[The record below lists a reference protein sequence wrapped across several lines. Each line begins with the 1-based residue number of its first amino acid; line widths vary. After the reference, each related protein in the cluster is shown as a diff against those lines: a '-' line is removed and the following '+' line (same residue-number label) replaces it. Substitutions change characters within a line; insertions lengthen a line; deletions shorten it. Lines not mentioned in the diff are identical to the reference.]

1 MLSHY
6 ALLYVQIV
14 FTTTNWDLK
23 LSKVGGQILS
33 QHSHIW
39 LMLHNNIAPVKGSL

>member
-23 LSKVGGQILS
+23 LSKVGGKYS
-33 QHSHIW
+33 A
-39 LMLHNNIAPVKGSL
+39 NIPTFD